1 MIVAKWRADTD
12 SHLPLPPSEYV
23 TDIITY
29 NTIPAYK
36 TADYLHQKYV
46 VEGLSLRQIAAEN
59 FTSTDVI
66 RGLLVRFEL
75 PIRPAHATGVRNA
88 SARFGTKRRQGKLV
102 ENLAEVRVINAI
114 KEMQT
119 QGMTLRQIATFLS
132 QVGVPTKQRGK
143 SWHPEMVRRALKT
156 NQTREY

>member
-1 MIVAKWRADTD
+1 V
-12 SHLPLPPSEYV
+12 S
-23 TDIITY
+23 DIITY

-59 FTSTDVI
+59 FTSTHVI
-66 RGLLVRFEL
+66 KSLLVKFEI
-75 PIRPAHATGVRNA
+75 PVRAPHDTGLRNA

-114 KEMQT
+114 KEMQS

-143 SWHPEMVRRALKT
+143 AWHPEMVRRVLSLG
-156 NQTREY
+156 